1 MKIRLP
7 SWVSK
12 FVSVD
17 QPKPSN
23 RYEGGQRFTGGKSW
37 IPAYVQ
43 DARFDA
49 NSADRW
55 EMLRKARYW
64 ERNSAFVNRLAD
76 TFEQYTV
83 GTGLRVQPKSSDP
96 DWNRRAK
103 IAHKSWSKFPD
114 MQSRQPFSMFQ
125 GLIARL
131 WFIDGEVFVL
141 KTQGKS
147 GRVRLQIIES
157 HRIQTPSA
165 QRELE
170 GVTIFD
176 GVQVDGDGRPVGYWV
191 LNGPTNQEFRFYT
204 TDQILH
210 VYEPSRAAMY
220 RGITFLHPIL
230 NDTHDLEDLQLLEN
244 QAAREA
250 ASITNVLTNGTGEF
264 DADTMRKRR
273 FSDEPTSDTQGVD
286 TVQERMA
293 FLKTVLGARAI
304 ALKNGEDLKQ
314 FRSDRPGV
322 AQREYWDYLV
332 SKICIGVGIP
342 KMLVLPYSIQGT
354 VARADL
360 DIAADFFRSR
370 FGVMAD
376 FVEEV
381 WIWQMSVERLINR
394 DVADPPADWTS
405 IAIRPPKSVNVDVG
419 RNSAAILSELEAG
432 IRTWEMIC
440 GRDGEDYE
448 DVLEQKA
455 REAAF
460 VDSLAQKYGVAPER
474 ISTIGLVTTSG
485 QMTSGDGS
493 GNQQDQ
499 SQGQPKEPAA
509 A

>member
-114 MQSRQPFSMFQ
+114 LQSRQPFSMLQ

-141 KTQGKS
+141 KTQGRS
-147 GRVRLQIIES
+147 TRPRIQIIES
-157 HRIQTPSA
+157 HRVQTPANQKDQESK
-165 QRELE
+165 
-170 GVTIFD
+170 TIFD
-176 GVQVDGDGRPVGYWV
+176 GVQVDSDGRPVGYWV
-191 LNGPTNQEFRFYT
+191 LNGPTNQDFSFYT
-204 TDQILH
+204 TEQMLH
-210 VYEPSRAAMY
+210 VYEPSRAPMY
-220 RGITFLHPIL
+220 RGITFLHPVL
-230 NDTHDLEDLQLLEN
+230 NDTHDLEDLQLMEN

-250 ASITNVLTNGTGEF
+250 SSITNVLTNGSGEF
-264 DADTMRKRR
+264 DADSMRRRR
-273 FSDEPTSDTQGVD
+273 FTDEPTSGTDGVD
-286 TVQERMA
+286 TTQERQA
-293 FLKTVLGARAI
+293 FVKTVLGARAI
-304 ALKNGEDLKQ
+304 ALKTGEDLKQ

-370 FGVMAD
+370 FGVMSD
-376 FVEEV
+376 FVEEA
-381 WIWQMSVERLINR
+381 WIWQMGVERLMNR
-394 DVADPPADWTS
+394 EVADPPADWTNV
-405 IAIRPPKSVNVDVG
+405 AIRPPKSVNVDVG
-419 RNSAAILSELEAG
+419 RNSAALLSELEAG
-432 IRTWEMIC
+432 IKTWEMIC

-460 VDSLAQKYGVAPER
+460 VDALAKKYNITPER
-474 ISTIGLVTTSG
+474 ITTIGLVTASG
-485 QMTSGDGS
+485 QMTGADGGDPKP
-493 GNQQDQ
+493 DP
-499 SQGQPKEPAA
+499 SQEPSKAA
-509 A
+509 